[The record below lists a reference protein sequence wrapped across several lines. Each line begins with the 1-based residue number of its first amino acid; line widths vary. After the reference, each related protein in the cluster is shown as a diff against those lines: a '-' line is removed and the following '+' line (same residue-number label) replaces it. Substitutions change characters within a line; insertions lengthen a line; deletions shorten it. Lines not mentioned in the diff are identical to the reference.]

1 MKADINKIGF
11 FYLLFLV
18 AGLVAIGRI
27 IDLQFIDKPQR
38 GIYGGKYRDSI
49 RLECTRGSI
58 LATDGRL
65 MAFSIPEYKIAIDP
79 GQASEEDFEE
89 GIGPLCDSLAS
100 FLQEKSSRQYRAYF
114 ENARKIGKRFLPIS
128 RNFLTYHQMKRV
140 STFPILCK
148 GQLGGGF
155 MVQKFG
161 RRQYP
166 YNNLAYRALGRCK
179 DGRANG
185 IGIEGSCDS
194 ILKGTDGI
202 EPTRLTEKRKWIED
216 HEREGRDPV
225 DGIDVRTTI
234 DIDIQELAD
243 GALRKTLA
251 GSNEMEAGTVIV
263 LEASTGKIRAMVN
276 LMKQKDGSFDETYNY
291 AIGRKGEPGSV
302 FKLAT
307 LCCVVDDGKAH
318 VDDVLEVGPEI
329 IYGKRKLSD
338 HYLHGNSTT
347 ILHGFEISSNNV
359 FRMLAIKYYGHNP
372 AEFVEKLNDK
382 VKISYNYDF
391 DIKGFAKAHIRHPDE
406 KLWAP
411 VDLPQIGMG
420 YTSELT
426 PMHTICFYNAIA
438 NGGVMVKPHLIESFE
453 KNGEVIKEFPTEVI
467 GTVCKPSTV
476 EELRKA
482 LRIVIEGDHGTGRR
496 HFAGCKVAV
505 GGKTGTAHIVHDNGS
520 YVWNGKKKYQA
531 TFIGMFPLDKPEYT
545 VISVVYSY
553 PTLRQYYG
561 ATWSGPVVRQI
572 VDGIYAMKPEWKDGV
587 KCTGEVPRIREIV
600 PPETDSLNTVPDVR
614 GMGLREGIDVLG
626 SLGYKVAVSGSGI
639 ISDMK
644 VLSENSGKD
653 TTVQL
658 ILKQNKNI

>member
-1 MKADINKIGF
+1 MKADINKIGI

-18 AGLVAIGRI
+18 MGLVAIGRI
-27 IDLQFIDKPQR
+27 IDLQFIDRPQR
-38 GIYGGKYRDSI
+38 GIYGGKYLDSI
-49 RLECTRGSI
+49 KLECTRGSI

-65 MAFSIPEYKIAIDP
+65 MAFSIPEYKIALDP
-79 GQASEEDFEE
+79 CQVSDEDFEKY
-89 GIGPLCDSLAS
+89 IDPLCDSLSS
-100 FLQEKSSRQYRAYF
+100 FLHEKKAKEYSTYF
-114 ENARKIGKRFLPIS
+114 RNARKMGKRYVPIS
-128 RNFLTYHQMKRV
+128 RNFLTFHQMKYV

-166 YNNLAYRALGRCK
+166 YGNLAYRTLGRCK
-179 DGRANG
+179 DGFANG

-194 ILKGTDGI
+194 ILKGIDGV
-202 EPTRLTEKRKWIED
+202 EPTRLTEKRKWIVD
-216 HEREGRDPV
+216 YERESREPV

-243 GALRKTLA
+243 KALRKTLA
-251 GSNEMEAGTVIV
+251 GSDEMEAGTVIV
-263 LEASTGKIRAMVN
+263 LETSTGKIRAMVN

-307 LCCVVDDGKAH
+307 LCCVIDDGKAH
-318 VDDVLEVGPEI
+318 VDDVLAVGPEI
-329 IYGKRKLSD
+329 VYGKTRLSD
-338 HYLHGNSTT
+338 HYLHSNSTT

-359 FRMLAIKYYGHNP
+359 FRMLAIKYYSHNP

-382 VKISYNYDF
+382 IKISYNYKF
-391 DIKGFAKAHIRHPDE
+391 DINGFAKAHIRHPEE

-426 PMHTICFYNAIA
+426 PMHTVCFYNAIA

-453 KNGEVIKEFPTEVI
+453 KNGEVIREFPTEVI

-476 EELRKA
+476 KELHKA
-482 LRIVIEGDHGTGRR
+482 LREVVEGDHGTGRR
-496 HFAGCKVAV
+496 HFAGCKVSV

-531 TFIGMFPLDKPEYT
+531 TFIGMFPMEKPEYT

-553 PTLRQYYG
+553 PTIRQYYG

-572 VDGIYAMKPEWKDGV
+572 VDGLYAMTPEWKDGV
-587 KCTGEVPRIREIV
+587 KCTGKV
-600 PPETDSLNTVPDVR
+600 PETREAIPSEDDSLGGVPDVR
-614 GMGLREGIDVLG
+614 GMGLRSGMDILE
-626 SLGYKVAVSGSGI
+626 SLGYKVAVKGRGV
-639 ISDMK
+639 ISDIK
-644 VLSENSGKD
+644 ILDIEGKKD
-653 TTVQL
+653 TVVQL
-658 ILKQNKNI
+658 ILAQKI